1 MVSLLNLFYSDVF
14 LSNNTIQ
21 LNKNEYFRIN
31 IRWFY
36 WLCYYIGYYKSVID
50 MLNAHNQ
57 YRRELKMQVF
67 KRKTDV
73 VEKAIAWYQEALDTY
88 NMMQF
93 TIKGID
99 TCNQT
104 TWLTFQKLIMKCNN
118 LFEES
123 VSRLNLLY
131 LYYDFQ
137 EFERKF
143 HATESLERINDKLT
157 EILKIEEKI
166 SKLDLENN
174 LSAYEQLQKEE
185 AFVLQD
191 YSKEIANQKYIIIS
205 IQEQLREEYK
215 KYLS

>member
-73 VEKAIAWYQEALDTY
+73 VEK
-88 NMMQF
+88 
-93 TIKGID
+93 
-99 TCNQT
+99 
-104 TWLTFQKLIMKCNN
+104 
-118 LFEES
+118 
-123 VSRLNLLY
+123 R
-131 LYYDFQ
+131 
-137 EFERKF
+137 
-143 HATESLERINDKLT
+143 
-157 EILKIEEKI
+157 
-166 SKLDLENN
+166 
-174 LSAYEQLQKEE
+174 
-185 AFVLQD
+185 
-191 YSKEIANQKYIIIS
+191 
-205 IQEQLREEYK
+205 
-215 KYLS
+215 